1 VRPKRKKSPNS
12 GDISNMVGFLDIA
25 PSTKQVMVG
34 GEAVDVY
41 GVTLKGAVELVRN
54 YPKFMG
60 IFLGG
65 GVTSEAL
72 FASGP
77 DLVSAVVAAGL
88 GYSGKKAVAAAEKA
102 LQLPLQAQFDLLEA
116 IIEVTMP
123 DGPGPFVK
131 RLTGC
136 LNSMAAGNR
145 AAGASEDQ
153 NGPSIGTA
161 PGITLRQPSTG
172 SLPLDTA
179 QPTSGK

>member
-1 VRPKRKKSPNS
+1 
-12 GDISNMVGFLDIA
+12 MVGFLDIA

-41 GVTLKGAVELVRN
+41 GVTLKGAVALVRN

-77 DLVSAVVAAGL
+77 DLVAAVIAAGL
-88 GYSGKKAVAAAEKA
+88 GYSGKKSLAAAEKA
-102 LQLPLQAQFDLLEA
+102 DQLPLQAQFDLLEA

-131 RLTGC
+131 RLTGL
-136 LNSMAAGNR
+136 LNSMAAGNH
-145 AAGASEDQ
+145 AAGAAPEDQ
-153 NGPSIGTA
+153 NAPSISTA
-161 PGITLRQPSTG
+161 PGITLRPPSTG

-179 QPTSGK
+179 PPTSGK